1 MDEFKIL
8 AINPGS
14 TSTKIAVYKNNKSI
28 FLKNI
33 KHSSEDLKNFSRI
46 ADQFEFRKEIIL
58 QELKVADIDMNK
70 ISAIVG
76 RGGLVKPIESG
87 VYEVNEHLKEDAKNG
102 IMGEH
107 ASNLGA
113 LIANNLAKEIKG
125 CKAYIADPV
134 VVDELTPVARIS
146 GHPLLP
152 KVSIFHALNQKAIAK
167 MYAVSVG
174 KKYEDLNL
182 IVAHLGGGVSIGAHT
197 GGRVVDVNNALNG
210 EGPFSP
216 ERSGTLPTQAL
227 AELCFSGKYTL
238 AQVKK
243 MIAGEGGL
251 IAHLGT
257 NSFNYVE
264 KMVDEGDEKYTLISD
279 AFGYN
284 VAKSIGAAAA
294 VLSGKVDAILLT
306 GGVAYNTK
314 LMVKI
319 EEMVKF
325 IAPVK
330 VYPGEDEM
338 SALAMNGLAV
348 LTGREKPS
356 VYS

>member
-1 MDEFKIL
+1 MGYKIL

-14 TSTKIAVYKNNKSI
+14 TSTKISI
-28 FLKNI
+28 FEDEKEIFSHTLR
-33 KHSSEDLKNFSRI
+33 HSAEEISQYEKI
-46 ADQFEFRKEIIL
+46 TDQYEFRKEAIVSAL
-58 QELKVADIDMNK
+58 NESGLNLSEL
-70 ISAIVG
+70 SAIVG
-76 RGGLVKPIESG
+76 RGGLLKPIESG
-87 VYEVNEHLKEDAKNG
+87 VYEVNEQMMQDLREMKY
-102 IMGEH
+102 GEH

-152 KVSIFHALNQKAIAK
+152 KVSIFHALNQKAITK

>member
-1 MDEFKIL
+1 MGYKIL

-14 TSTKIAVYKNNKSI
+14 TSTKISI
-28 FLKNI
+28 FEDEKEIFSHTLRHSAEEISQYDNI
-33 KHSSEDLKNFSRI
+33 T
-46 ADQFEFRKEIIL
+46 DQYEFRKEAIVSALKESRIDL
-58 QELKVADIDMNK
+58 SEL
-70 ISAIVG
+70 SAIVG
-76 RGGLVKPIESG
+76 RGGLLKPIESG
-87 VYEVNEHLKEDAKNG
+87 VYEVNEQMIDDLHHMKY
-102 IMGEH
+102 GEH

-113 LIANNLAKEIKG
+113 LIANNLAKDISG
-125 CKAYIADPV
+125 CKAFIADPV
-134 VVDELTPVARIS
+134 VVDELSPVARIS
-146 GHPLLP
+146 GHPLFP

-167 MYAVSVG
+167 MYAASVG
-174 KKYEDLNL
+174 KRYSDLNL
-182 IVAHLGGGVSIGAHT
+182 IVAHLGGGVSVGTHT

-216 ERSGTLPTQAL
+216 ERSGTLPTLAL
-227 AELCFSGKYTL
+227 AELCFSGKYSL
-238 AQVKK
+238 SQVKK

-264 KMVDEGDEKYTLISD
+264 KMVNEGDEKYTLISD

-314 LMVKI
+314 LMEKI
-319 EEMVKF
+319 EDMVKF

-356 VYS
+356 VYA